1 MTPEEHEL
9 MTNFLKLVMSYLQS
23 NSLTDNALVDYHD
36 YESLEKKF
44 DTSIGKKGVLEE
56 ELLSSVQTYM
66 QYCVRTIHPQ
76 FWGTLRAGYNIPSLV
91 GEILADITNTSMS
104 TYGGSPVATLI
115 ENKLIKK
122 MTDIVGFNNG
132 DGIFVTGGTQANLVA
147 VLSARNALDPN
158 IKKTGLRQ
166 QHDLVL
172 FISDQ
177 AHYSFISAA
186 NVLGLGVENIIR
198 VKSDQMGRM
207 DTEALEIAIQTAIKV
222 NKTPFF
228 IGATAGTTVLGAF
241 DPIEEIAHIASKYNL
256 WLHIDGAF
264 GGSALLSNRYNSLLA
279 GSELADSF
287 SWDAHKM
294 MGVPVPCSVILMRNS
309 GVLYDACTTT
319 DVTIAS
325 SYVYHNIG
333 GESFD
338 LGEKSLQ
345 GTRKVDVLK
354 LWFAWKYY
362 GDEGYE
368 NRLNHVVEL
377 AQYAEQKIK
386 MTPFLEMVFP
396 RQFVNLCFRYKPKAG
411 KNTDQLNILVQKQL
425 MQKGQAYIN
434 YTQVKGL
441 TVLMINVV
449 NPLVE
454 KEDIDYLLNCV
465 IEVGQEQDELAR
477 SNEFG

>member
-1 MTPEEHEL
+1 MTPKEHEL
-9 MTNFLKLVMSYLQS
+9 VTDFLKLLMNYLRS
-23 NSLTDNALVDYHD
+23 NALKDNVFVDYHD
-36 YESLEKKF
+36 YDSLEKKF
-44 DTSIGKKGVLEE
+44 DASIGRKGVGED

-66 QYCVRTIHPQ
+66 QYCVRTFHPQ
-76 FWGTLRAGYNIPSLV
+76 FWGTLRAGYNISSLV

-104 TYGGSPVATLI
+104 TYEGSPLATLI

-122 MTDIVGFNNG
+122 MAELVGFNDG

-147 VLSARNALDPN
+147 VLSARNTLDPN
-158 IKKTGLRQ
+158 IKKKGLRQ

-198 VKSDQMGRM
+198 VKSDQLGRM
-207 DTEALEIAIQTAIKV
+207 DTEALELSIQTAIGSGKI
-222 NKTPFF
+222 PFF

-241 DPIEEIAHIASKYNL
+241 DSIEVIANIASKYNL
-256 WLHIDGAF
+256 WLHVDGAF
-264 GGSALLSNRYNSLLA
+264 GGSALLSNRHNSLLV
-279 GSELADSF
+279 GSEMADSF

-294 MGVPVPCSVILMRNS
+294 MGVPVPCSVILMRDS
-309 GVLYDACTTT
+309 AVLYDACTTT
-319 DVTIAS
+319 DVEVTP

-345 GTRKVDVLK
+345 GTRKADVLK

-368 NRLNHVVEL
+368 NRLNHVVRL

-386 MTPFLEMVFP
+386 MAPLLEMAFP
-396 RQFVNLCFRYKPKAG
+396 RQFVNLCFRYKSKSE
-411 KNTDQLNILVQKQL
+411 KNSDQINILVQKQL

-434 YTQVKGL
+434 YTRVKGL
-441 TVLMINVV
+441 TVLMLNVV
-449 NPLVE
+449 NPLVDE
-454 KEDIDYLLNCV
+454 EDIDYLLDRV
-465 IEVGQEQDELAR
+465 IEIGHEQDELSIFR
-477 SNEFG
+477 

>member
-1 MTPEEHEL
+1 MTPKEHEL
-9 MTNFLKLVMSYLQS
+9 MTNFLKLLMNYLQS
-23 NSLTDNALVDYHD
+23 NALENNVLVDHQD
-36 YESLEKKF
+36 YESLEKNF
-44 DTSIGKKGVLEE
+44 DASIGKKGVVED

-66 QYCVRTIHPQ
+66 QYCVRTFHPQ
-76 FWGTLRAGYNIPSLV
+76 FWGTLRAGYNIASLV

-104 TYGGSPVATLI
+104 TYEGSPVATLI

-122 MTDIVGFNNG
+122 MTDLVGFSDG
-132 DGIFVTGGTQANLVA
+132 DGIFVSGGTQANLVA
-147 VLSARNALDPN
+147 VLSARNTLDPN
-158 IKKTGLRQ
+158 IKITGLRQ

-186 NVLGLGVENIIR
+186 NVLGLGVQNIIR
-198 VKSDQMGRM
+198 VKTDQLGRM
-207 DTEALEIAIQTAIKV
+207 DSEALELAIQTATKE
-222 NKTPFF
+222 NKIPFF
-228 IGATAGTTVLGAF
+228 LGATAGTTVLGAF
-241 DPIEEIAHIASKYNL
+241 DSIEDIASIASKYNL
-256 WLHIDGAF
+256 WLHVDGAF

-294 MGVPVPCSVILMRNS
+294 MGVPVPCSVILMRKS

-319 DVTIAS
+319 DVEETP

-333 GESFD
+333 SESFD

-345 GTRKVDVLK
+345 GTRKADVLK
-354 LWFAWKYY
+354 LCFAWKYY

-377 AQYAEQKIK
+377 AQYAEQKIM
-386 MTPFLEMVFP
+386 MTPYLEMAFP

-411 KNTDQLNILVQKQL
+411 ENADQLNMRVQKQL

-434 YTQVKGL
+434 YTRVKGL
-441 TVLMINVV
+441 TVLMLNVV
-449 NPLVE
+449 NPLVDE
-454 KEDIDYLLNCV
+454 EDIDYLLNCV
-465 IEVGQEQDELAR
+465 IEIGQEQDELAI
-477 SNEFG
+477 F

>member
-1 MTPEEHEL
+1 
-9 MTNFLKLVMSYLQS
+9 
-23 NSLTDNALVDYHD
+23 
-36 YESLEKKF
+36 
-44 DTSIGKKGVLEE
+44 
-56 ELLSSVQTYM
+56 
-66 QYCVRTIHPQ
+66 
-76 FWGTLRAGYNIPSLV
+76 
-91 GEILADITNTSMS
+91 
-104 TYGGSPVATLI
+104 
-115 ENKLIKK
+115 

-198 VKSDQMGRM
+198 VKSDQLGRM
-207 DTEALEIAIQTAIKV
+207 DTEALEIAIQTAIKE
-222 NKTPFF
+222 NKIPFF

-241 DPIEEIAHIASKYNL
+241 DPIEKIAHIASKYKL

-264 GGSALLSNRYNSLLA
+264 GGSALLSNRYKSLLA

-294 MGVPVPCSVILMRNS
+294 MGVPLPCSVILMRNS
-309 GVLYDACTTT
+309 GVLYDVCTTC
-319 DVTIAS
+319 DVTTAS
-325 SYVYHNIG
+325 SYVFHNIG

-345 GTRKVDVLK
+345 CTRKVDALK
-354 LWFAWKYY
+354 LWLAWKYY

-368 NRLNHVVEL
+368 KRFNNMVEL
-377 AQYAEQKIK
+377 AQYTEQKIK
-386 MTPFLEMVFP
+386 ETPFLELVFP
-396 RQFVNLCFRYKPKAG
+396 RQFVNLCFRYKPDRK
-411 KNTDQLNILVQKQL
+411 KTVDQLNMLLQKQL
-425 MQKGQAYIN
+425 IQKGKAYIN
-434 YTQVKGL
+434 CTQVKGL
-441 TVLMINVV
+441 TVLMLNVINPEVDKK
-449 NPLVE
+449 N
-454 KEDIDYLLNCV
+454 IDYLLNCV
-465 IEVGQEQDELAR
+465 VEAGQNLERDTQ
-477 SNEFG
+477 

>member
-1 MTPEEHEL
+1 MTPKEHEL
-9 MTNFLKLVMSYLQS
+9 MANFLKLLTNYLGS
-23 NSLTDNALVDYHD
+23 NTLKDNALIDYQD
-36 YESLEKKF
+36 YESLEQKF
-44 DTSIGKKGVLEE
+44 DASIGKKGVGED

-76 FWGTLRAGYNIPSLV
+76 FWGTLRGSYNIAGLV

-104 TYGGSPVATLI
+104 TYEGSPVATLI

-122 MTDIVGFNNG
+122 MTDIVGFNEG
-132 DGIFVTGGTQANLVA
+132 DGIFVSGGTQANLIA
-147 VLSARNALDPN
+147 VLSARNIHDPD

-177 AHYSFISAA
+177 AHYSYTSAA
-186 NVLGLGVENIIR
+186 NVLGLGVQNIIR
-198 VKSDQMGRM
+198 VKSDQVGRM
-207 DTEALEIAIQTAIKV
+207 DTEALETAIQTAIKE
-222 NKTPFF
+222 NKKPFF

-241 DPIEEIAHIASKYNL
+241 DSIKDIANIASKYKL
-256 WLHIDGAF
+256 WLHVDGAF
-264 GGSALLSNRYNSLLA
+264 GGSALLSNRYSSLLA

-294 MGVPVPCSVILMRNS
+294 MGVPVPCSVILTRNS
-309 GVLYDACTTT
+309 GVLFDACTTT
-319 DVTIAS
+319 DVEETP

-333 GESFD
+333 EKSFD

-345 GTRKVDVLK
+345 GTRKADVLK
-354 LWFAWKYY
+354 LWFSWKYY

-368 NRLNHVVEL
+368 NRLDHVVEL

-396 RQFVNLCFRYKPKAG
+396 RQFVNLCFRYKPKAV
-411 KNTDQLNILVQKQL
+411 KNADQLNIRVQKQL
-425 MQKGQAYIN
+425 MKKGHAYLN
-434 YTQVKGL
+434 YTRVKGT
-441 TVLMINVV
+441 TVLMLNVV
-449 NPLVE
+449 NPLVGE
-454 KEDIDYLLNCV
+454 EDIDYLLNRV
-465 IEVGQEQDELAR
+465 IEIGQQQDELPY
-477 SNEFG
+477 FDGQ

>member
-9 MTNFLKLVMSYLQS
+9 VTNFLKLVMDYLQ
-23 NSLTDNALVDYHD
+23 NNPQNGKFVDYHD

-44 DTSIGKKGVLEE
+44 DTSIGKQGVLAE
-56 ELLSSVQTYM
+56 ELLSSVQSYL
-66 QYCVRTIHPQ
+66 QYCVQTSHPQ
-76 FWGTLRAGYNIPSLV
+76 FWGTLRAGCNIPSLV

-122 MTDIVGFNNG
+122 MTAIVGFNDG

-186 NVLGLGVENIIR
+186 NILGLGVENIIR
-198 VKSDQMGRM
+198 VTSDPLGRM
-207 DTEALEIAIQTAIKV
+207 DAEALEFAIQTAIEE

-241 DPIEEIAHIASKYNL
+241 DPIEAIAHIAAKYNL

-264 GGSALLSNRYNSLLA
+264 GGSALLSQRHDSLLS

-294 MGVPVPCSVILMRNS
+294 MGVPVPCSVILTRNS
-309 GVLYDACTTT
+309 GVLYEACTTT
-319 DVTIAS
+319 DVTTAS

-354 LWFAWKYY
+354 LWYAWKYY

-368 NRLNHVVEL
+368 KRLNHVVEL

-386 MTPFLEMVFP
+386 MSPFLEMAFP
-396 RQFVNLCFRYKPKAG
+396 RQFVNLCFRYQPKAG
-411 KNTDQLNILVQKQL
+411 HDADQINILIQQQL
-425 MQKGQAYIN
+425 MQTGQAYIN

-441 TVLMINVV
+441 TVLMVNVV
-449 NPLVE
+449 NPLVD
-454 KEDIDYLLNCV
+454 KEAIDYLLDRV
-465 IEVGQEQDELAR
+465 VEIGQAQDALHAHLA
-477 SNEFG
+477 

>member
-1 MTPEEHEL
+1 VDYAMTPKEHEL
-9 MTNFLKLVMSYLQS
+9 MTNFLKLTMNYIQS
-23 NSLTDNALVDYHD
+23 NALKDNVLVDHHD
-36 YESLEKKF
+36 YESLENKF
-44 DTSIGKKGVLEE
+44 DASIGMKGVGED
-56 ELLSSVQTYM
+56 ELLSSVQAYM

-76 FWGTLRAGYNIPSLV
+76 FWGTLRGSYNIAGLV

-104 TYGGSPVATLI
+104 TYEGSPVATLI

-122 MTDIVGFNNG
+122 MADIVGFNDG
-132 DGIFVTGGTQANLVA
+132 DGIFVSGGTQANLVA
-147 VLSARNALDPN
+147 VLSARNTLDAN

-177 AHYSFISAA
+177 AHYSFVSAA
-186 NVLGLGVENIIR
+186 NVLGLGVQNIIR
-198 VKSDQMGRM
+198 VKSDQFGRM
-207 DTEALEIAIQTAIKV
+207 DTEALELAIQTAISENKV
-222 NKTPFF
+222 PFF

-241 DPIEEIAHIASKYNL
+241 DSIGDIANIASKYSL
-256 WLHIDGAF
+256 WLHVDGAF
-264 GGSALLSNRYNSLLA
+264 GGSALLSNRHNSLLA

-309 GVLYDACTTT
+309 GVLFDACTTT
-319 DVTIAS
+319 DAEETP

-333 GESFD
+333 GKSFD

-345 GTRKVDVLK
+345 GTRKADVLK
-354 LWFAWKYY
+354 LWFSWKYY

-377 AQYAEQKIK
+377 AQYAEQKITR
-386 MTPFLEMVFP
+386 TPSLEMVFP
-396 RQFVNLCFRYKPKAG
+396 RQFVNLCFRYKPKTG
-411 KNTDQLNILVQKQL
+411 ENTDQANIRVQKQL

-434 YTQVKGL
+434 YTRVKGI
-441 TVLMINVV
+441 TVLMLNVV
-449 NPLVE
+449 NPLVDE
-454 KEDIDYLLNCV
+454 KDIDYLLNRV
-465 IEVGQEQDELAR
+465 IEVGQE
-477 SNEFG
+477 

>member
-1 MTPEEHEL
+1 M
-9 MTNFLKLVMSYLQS
+9 NYLQR
-23 NSLTDNALVDYHD
+23 NPLEKNMLVDYYD

-44 DTSIGKKGVLEE
+44 DTSIGKKGVSEE
-56 ELLSSVQTYM
+56 ELLSSALTYM
-66 QYCVRTIHPQ
+66 QYCVRTFHPQ

-115 ENKLIKK
+115 ENKLIEK
-122 MTDIVGFNNG
+122 MADIVGFNDG

-158 IKKTGLRQ
+158 IKRTGLRQ
-166 QHDLVL
+166 QHDLAL

-186 NVLGLGVENIIR
+186 NVLGIGVENVIR
-198 VKSDQMGRM
+198 VKSDQFGRM
-207 DTEALEIAIQTAIKV
+207 DTEALEIAIQTAIRV
-222 NKTPFF
+222 NKVPFF

-241 DPIEEIAHIASKYNL
+241 DPIEEIAHIASKYHL

-264 GGSALLSNRYNSLLA
+264 GGSALLSNRHNSLLA

-287 SWDAHKM
+287 CWDAHKM
-294 MGVPVPCSVILMRNS
+294 MGVPVPCSVILMRTS
-309 GVLYDACTTT
+309 GVLHDACTTT
-319 DVTIAS
+319 DVSIAS

-354 LWFAWKYY
+354 LWFAWKYF

-368 NRLNHVVEL
+368 KRLNHVVEL
-377 AQYAEQKIK
+377 AQYAENQIE

-396 RQFVNLCFRYKPKAG
+396 RQFVNLCFRYQPIAG
-411 KNTDQLNILVQKQL
+411 ENADQLNILVQKQL
-425 MQKGQAYIN
+425 MQRGQAYIN

-441 TVLMINVV
+441 TTLILNVV
-449 NPLVE
+449 NPQID
-454 KEDIDYLLNCV
+454 KGDIDYLLACV
-465 IEVGQEQDELAR
+465 IEMGQEPKMTFSPVSGPPGE
-477 SNEFG
+477 

>member
-1 MTPEEHEL
+1 
-9 MTNFLKLVMSYLQS
+9 MTNFLKLLMNYLQS
-23 NSLTDNALVDYHD
+23 NALENNVLVDHQD
-36 YESLEKKF
+36 YESLEKNF
-44 DTSIGKKGVLEE
+44 DASIGKKGVVED

-66 QYCVRTIHPQ
+66 QYCVRTFHPQ
-76 FWGTLRAGYNIPSLV
+76 FWGTLRAGYNIASLV

-104 TYGGSPVATLI
+104 TYEGSPVATLI

-122 MTDIVGFNNG
+122 MTDLVGFSDG
-132 DGIFVTGGTQANLVA
+132 DGIFVSGGTQANLVA
-147 VLSARNALDPN
+147 VLSARNTLDPN
-158 IKKTGLRQ
+158 IKITGLRQ

-186 NVLGLGVENIIR
+186 NVLGLGVQNIIR
-198 VKSDQMGRM
+198 VKTDQLGRM
-207 DTEALEIAIQTAIKV
+207 DSEALELAIQTATKE
-222 NKTPFF
+222 NKIPFF

-241 DPIEEIAHIASKYNL
+241 DSIEDIASIASKYNL
-256 WLHIDGAF
+256 WLHVDGAF

-294 MGVPVPCSVILMRNS
+294 MGVPVPCSVILMRKS

-319 DVTIAS
+319 DVEETP

-333 GESFD
+333 SESFD

-345 GTRKVDVLK
+345 GTRKADVLK

-377 AQYAEQKIK
+377 AQYAEQKIM
-386 MTPFLEMVFP
+386 MTPYLEMAFP

-411 KNTDQLNILVQKQL
+411 ENADQLNMRVQKQL

-434 YTQVKGL
+434 YTRVKGL
-441 TVLMINVV
+441 TVLMLNVV
-449 NPLVE
+449 NPLVDE
-454 KEDIDYLLNCV
+454 EDIDYLLNCV
-465 IEVGQEQDELAR
+465 IEIGQEQDELAI
-477 SNEFG
+477 F

>member
-1 MTPEEHEL
+1 MTPKEHEL
-9 MTNFLKLVMSYLQS
+9 MANFLKLLMNYLRS
-23 NSLTDNALVDYHD
+23 NALKDNVLVDYQD

-44 DTSIGKKGVLEE
+44 DASIEKKGVGED

-76 FWGTLRAGYNIPSLV
+76 FWGTLRGSYNIASLI

-104 TYGGSPVATLI
+104 TYEGSPVATLI

-122 MTDIVGFNNG
+122 MTDIVGFNEG
-132 DGIFVTGGTQANLVA
+132 DGIFVSGGTQGNLIA
-147 VLSARNALDPN
+147 VLSARNTLDPN

-172 FISDQ
+172 FVSDQ
-177 AHYSFISAA
+177 AHYSYISAA
-186 NVLGLGVENIIR
+186 NVLGLGVQSITR
-198 VKSDQMGRM
+198 VKSDHLGRM
-207 DTEALEIAIQTAIKV
+207 DAEALEIAIHTAIKED
-222 NKTPFF
+222 KTPFF

-241 DPIEEIAHIASKYNL
+241 DSIEDIASIASKYNL
-256 WLHIDGAF
+256 WLHVDGAF
-264 GGSALLSNRYNSLLA
+264 GGSALLSNRYKSLLA
-279 GSELADSF
+279 GCEMASSF

-294 MGVPVPCSVILMRNS
+294 MGVPVPCSVILMRNK

-319 DVTIAS
+319 DVEETP

-333 GESFD
+333 EKSFD

-345 GTRKVDVLK
+345 GTRKVDALK
-354 LWFAWKYY
+354 LWFSWKYY

-386 MTPFLEMVFP
+386 MTPCLEMVFP

-411 KNTDQLNILVQKQL
+411 GNADQLNIRVQKQL
-425 MQKGQAYIN
+425 MQKGQAYLN
-434 YTQVKGL
+434 YTRVKGE
-441 TVLMINVV
+441 TVLMLNVV
-449 NPLVE
+449 NPIVD
-454 KEDIDYLLNCV
+454 KEDIDYLFDRV
-465 IEVGQEQDELAR
+465 IETGHEQEELAIV
-477 SNEFG
+477 

>member
-76 FWGTLRAGYNIPSLV
+76 FWGTLRAGCNIPSLV

-122 MTDIVGFNNG
+122 MANIVGFNDG

-147 VLSARNALDPN
+147 VLSARNAFDPN
-158 IKKTGLRQ
+158 IKKTGLRR

-198 VKSDQMGRM
+198 VKSDQLGRM

-241 DPIEEIAHIASKYNL
+241 DPINEIAHIASKYNL

-386 MTPFLEMVFP
+386 MTPFLEMAFP
-396 RQFVNLCFRYKPKAG
+396 RQFVNLCFSYKPKAG
-411 KNTDQLNILVQKQL
+411 GNADQLNILVQKQL

-449 NPLVE
+449 NPLVD

-465 IEVGQEQDELAR
+465 IEVGQEQDELAI
-477 SNEFG
+477 F

>member
-1 MTPEEHEL
+1 VTPKEHEL
-9 MTNFLKLVMSYLQS
+9 MTNFLKLLMNYLQS
-23 NSLTDNALVDYHD
+23 NALENNVLVDHQD
-36 YESLEKKF
+36 YESLEKNF
-44 DTSIGKKGVLEE
+44 DASIGKKGVVED

-66 QYCVRTIHPQ
+66 QYCVRTFHPQ
-76 FWGTLRAGYNIPSLV
+76 FWGTLRAGYNIASLV

-104 TYGGSPVATLI
+104 TYEGSPVATLI

-122 MTDIVGFNNG
+122 MTDLVGFSDG
-132 DGIFVTGGTQANLVA
+132 DGIFVSGGTQANLVA
-147 VLSARNALDPN
+147 VLSARNTLDPN
-158 IKKTGLRQ
+158 IKITGLRQ

-186 NVLGLGVENIIR
+186 NVLGLGVQNIIR
-198 VKSDQMGRM
+198 VKTDQLGRM
-207 DTEALEIAIQTAIKV
+207 DSEALELAIQTATKE
-222 NKTPFF
+222 NKIPFF

-241 DPIEEIAHIASKYNL
+241 DSIEDIASIASKYNL
-256 WLHIDGAF
+256 WLHVDGAF

-294 MGVPVPCSVILMRNS
+294 MGVPVPCSVILMRKS

-319 DVTIAS
+319 DVEETP

-333 GESFD
+333 SESFD

-345 GTRKVDVLK
+345 GTRKADVLK

-377 AQYAEQKIK
+377 AQYAEQKIM
-386 MTPFLEMVFP
+386 MTPYLEMAFP

-411 KNTDQLNILVQKQL
+411 ENADQLNMRVQKQL

-434 YTQVKGL
+434 YTRVKGL
-441 TVLMINVV
+441 TVLMLNVV
-449 NPLVE
+449 NPLVDE
-454 KEDIDYLLNCV
+454 EDIDYLLNCV
-465 IEVGQEQDELAR
+465 IEIGQEQDELAI
-477 SNEFG
+477 F

>member
-56 ELLSSVQTYM
+56 ELLASVQTYM

-76 FWGTLRAGYNIPSLV
+76 FWGTLRAGCNIPSLV

-122 MTDIVGFNNG
+122 MANIVGFNDG

-147 VLSARNALDPN
+147 VLSARNAFDPN
-158 IKKTGLRQ
+158 IKKTGLRR

-198 VKSDQMGRM
+198 VKSDQLGRM

-241 DPIEEIAHIASKYNL
+241 DPINEIAHIASKYNL

-411 KNTDQLNILVQKQL
+411 KNADQLNILVQKQL

-441 TVLMINVV
+441 TMLMLNVV
-449 NPLVE
+449 NPLVD
-454 KEDIDYLLNCV
+454 KEDIDYLLNSV
-465 IEVGQEQDELAR
+465 IKMGQEQDELAI
-477 SNEFG
+477 F

>member
-9 MTNFLKLVMSYLQS
+9 MTNFLKLAMSYLQS

-44 DTSIGKKGVLEE
+44 DTSIGKKGVSEE
-56 ELLSSVQTYM
+56 ELLASVQTYM

-76 FWGTLRAGYNIPSLV
+76 FWGTLRAGCNIPSLV

-122 MTDIVGFNNG
+122 MANIVGFNDG

-147 VLSARNALDPN
+147 VLSARNAFDPN
-158 IKKTGLRQ
+158 IKKTGLRR

-198 VKSDQMGRM
+198 VKSDQLGRM

-241 DPIEEIAHIASKYNL
+241 DPINEIAHIASKYNL

-411 KNTDQLNILVQKQL
+411 KNADQLNILVQKQL

-441 TVLMINVV
+441 TMLMLNVV
-449 NPLVE
+449 NPLVD
-454 KEDIDYLLNCV
+454 KEDIDYLLNSV
-465 IEVGQEQDELAR
+465 IKMGQEQDELAI
-477 SNEFG
+477 F

>member
-1 MTPEEHEL
+1 MT
-9 MTNFLKLVMSYLQS
+9 
-23 NSLTDNALVDYHD
+23 D
-36 YESLEKKF
+36 
-44 DTSIGKKGVLEE
+44 
-56 ELLSSVQTYM
+56 
-66 QYCVRTIHPQ
+66 
-76 FWGTLRAGYNIPSLV
+76 LV
-91 GEILADITNTSMS
+91 GFSD
-104 TYGGSPVATLI
+104 
-115 ENKLIKK
+115 
-122 MTDIVGFNNG
+122 G
-132 DGIFVTGGTQANLVA
+132 DGIFVSGGTQANLVA
-147 VLSARNALDPN
+147 VLSARNTLDPN
-158 IKKTGLRQ
+158 IKITGLRQ

-186 NVLGLGVENIIR
+186 NVLGLGVQNIIR
-198 VKSDQMGRM
+198 VKTDQLGRM
-207 DTEALEIAIQTAIKV
+207 DSEALELAIQTATKE
-222 NKTPFF
+222 NKIPFF

-241 DPIEEIAHIASKYNL
+241 DSIEDIASIASKYNL
-256 WLHIDGAF
+256 WLHVDGAF

-294 MGVPVPCSVILMRNS
+294 MGVPVPCSVILMRKS

-319 DVTIAS
+319 DVEETP

-333 GESFD
+333 SESFD

-345 GTRKVDVLK
+345 GTRKADVLK

-377 AQYAEQKIK
+377 AQYAEQKIM
-386 MTPFLEMVFP
+386 MTPYLEMAFP

-411 KNTDQLNILVQKQL
+411 ENADQLNMRVQKQL

-434 YTQVKGL
+434 YTRVKGL
-441 TVLMINVV
+441 TVLMLNVV
-449 NPLVE
+449 NPLVDE
-454 KEDIDYLLNCV
+454 EDIDYLLNCV
-465 IEVGQEQDELAR
+465 IEIGQEQDELAI
-477 SNEFG
+477 F

>member
-1 MTPEEHEL
+1 MTPKEHEL
-9 MTNFLKLVMSYLQS
+9 MTNFLKLLMNYLQS
-23 NSLTDNALVDYHD
+23 NALENNVLVDHQD
-36 YESLEKKF
+36 YESLEKNF
-44 DTSIGKKGVLEE
+44 DASIGKKGVVED

-66 QYCVRTIHPQ
+66 QYCVRTFHPQ
-76 FWGTLRAGYNIPSLV
+76 FWGTLRAGYNIASLV

-104 TYGGSPVATLI
+104 TYEGSPVATLI

-122 MTDIVGFNNG
+122 MTDLVGFSDG
-132 DGIFVTGGTQANLVA
+132 DGIFVSGGTQANLVA
-147 VLSARNALDPN
+147 VLSARNTLDPN
-158 IKKTGLRQ
+158 IKITGLRQ

-186 NVLGLGVENIIR
+186 NVLGLGVQNIIR
-198 VKSDQMGRM
+198 VKTDQLGRM
-207 DTEALEIAIQTAIKV
+207 DSEALELAIQTATKE
-222 NKTPFF
+222 NKIPFF

-241 DPIEEIAHIASKYNL
+241 DSIEDIASIASKYNL
-256 WLHIDGAF
+256 WLHVDGAF

-294 MGVPVPCSVILMRNS
+294 MGVPVPCSVILMRKS

-319 DVTIAS
+319 DVEETP

-333 GESFD
+333 SESFD

-345 GTRKVDVLK
+345 GTRKADVLK

-377 AQYAEQKIK
+377 AQYAEQKIM
-386 MTPFLEMVFP
+386 MTPYLEMAFP

-411 KNTDQLNILVQKQL
+411 ENADQLNMRVQKQL

-434 YTQVKGL
+434 YTRVKGL
-441 TVLMINVV
+441 TVLMLNVV
-449 NPLVE
+449 NPLVDE
-454 KEDIDYLLNCV
+454 EDIDYLLNCV
-465 IEVGQEQDELAR
+465 IEIGQEQDELAI
-477 SNEFG
+477 F

>member
-1 MTPEEHEL
+1 MTPKEHEL
-9 MTNFLKLVMSYLQS
+9 MTNFLELLMNYLQS
-23 NSLTDNALVDYHD
+23 NGLKDNALLDYQD
-36 YESLEKKF
+36 YESLENKF
-44 DTSIGKKGVLEE
+44 DASIGKKGVAED

-66 QYCVRTIHPQ
+66 QYCVRTSHPQ
-76 FWGTLRAGYNIPSLV
+76 FIGTLRASYNVASLV
-91 GEILADITNTSMS
+91 GEFLADITNTSMS
-104 TYGGSPVATLI
+104 TYEGSPVATLI

-122 MTDIVGFNNG
+122 MTEIVGFTDG

-147 VLSARNALDPN
+147 VLSARNTLDPN
-158 IKKTGLRQ
+158 IKNTGLRQ

-177 AHYSFISAA
+177 AHYSYVSAA
-186 NVLGLGVENIIR
+186 NILGLGVQNIIR
-198 VKSDQMGRM
+198 VKSDQLGRM
-207 DTEALEIAIQTAIKV
+207 NTEALEFAIQTAIKE

-241 DPIEEIAHIASKYNL
+241 DPIEDIASIASKYNL

-264 GGSALLSNRYNSLLA
+264 GGSALLSNRHNSLLA

-294 MGVPVPCSVILMRNS
+294 MGVPVPCSVILTRNS

-319 DVTIAS
+319 DVEETP

-345 GTRKVDVLK
+345 GTRRADVLK
-354 LWFAWKYY
+354 LWFSWKYY

-368 NRLNHVVEL
+368 YLLNHVVEL
-377 AQYAEQKIK
+377 AEYAEQKIK
-386 MTPFLEMVFP
+386 MNPFLEMAFP

-411 KNTDQLNILVQKQL
+411 ENVDQINIRVQKQL
-425 MQKGQAYIN
+425 MKKGQAYIN

-441 TVLMINVV
+441 TVLMLNVV
-449 NPLVE
+449 NPLVAE
-454 KEDIDYLLNCV
+454 EDIDYLLNRV
-465 IEVGQEQDELAR
+465 IEVGQEQDELAI
-477 SNEFG
+477 F

>member
-9 MTNFLKLVMSYLQS
+9 VTNFLKLVMNYLQS
-23 NSLTDNALVDYHD
+23 NALNNNVFVDYHD

-44 DTSIGKKGVLEE
+44 DASIGKKGVVEE
-56 ELLSSVQTYM
+56 ELLSSVQKYM
-66 QYCVRTIHPQ
+66 QYCVRTFHPQ

-104 TYGGSPVATLI
+104 TYGGSPIATLI

-122 MTDIVGFNNG
+122 MTAIVGFNDG

-147 VLSARNALDPN
+147 VLSARNTLDPN
-158 IKKTGLRQ
+158 IKKTGLRR

-198 VKSDQMGRM
+198 VRSDELGRM
-207 DTEALEIAIQTAIKV
+207 DTEALEFAIQTAIKG
-222 NKTPFF
+222 NKIPFF

-241 DPIEEIAHIASKYNL
+241 DSIEDIAHIASKYNL

-264 GGSALLSNRYNSLLA
+264 GGSALLSNRYNSLLE

-294 MGVPVPCSVILMRNS
+294 MGVPVPCSVILTRDS
-309 GVLYDACTTT
+309 RVLYDACTTT
-319 DVTIAS
+319 DIAVTP
-325 SYVYHNIG
+325 SYVYHDIG
-333 GESFD
+333 GGSFD

-345 GTRKVDVLK
+345 GTRKADVLK

-368 NRLNHVVEL
+368 NRINHVVEL

-386 MTPFLEMVFP
+386 TAPFLEMAFP
-396 RQFVNLCFRYKPKAG
+396 RQFVNLCFRYKPKLG
-411 KNTDQLNILVQKQL
+411 KNADQLNIDVQNQLVQKGL
-425 MQKGQAYIN
+425 AYIN
-434 YTQVKGL
+434 YTQVKEI
-441 TVLMINVV
+441 TVLMLNVV
-449 NPLVE
+449 NPIVE
-454 KEDIDYLLNCV
+454 REDIDYLLNCV
-465 IEVGQEQDELAR
+465 IEIGQEQDELAI
-477 SNEFG
+477 F

>member
-1 MTPEEHEL
+1 
-9 MTNFLKLVMSYLQS
+9 
-23 NSLTDNALVDYHD
+23 
-36 YESLEKKF
+36 
-44 DTSIGKKGVLEE
+44 
-56 ELLSSVQTYM
+56 
-66 QYCVRTIHPQ
+66 
-76 FWGTLRAGYNIPSLV
+76 
-91 GEILADITNTSMS
+91 MS

-122 MTDIVGFNNG
+122 MANIVGFKDG

-166 QHDLVL
+166 QRDLVL
-172 FISDQ
+172 LISDQ

-198 VKSDQMGRM
+198 VKSDDLGRM
-207 DTEALEIAIQTAIKV
+207 KPEALEIAIQTAIKE
-222 NKTPFF
+222 NKVPFF

-241 DPIEEIAHIASKYNL
+241 DPIEKIARLASKHKL

-264 GGSALLSNRYNSLLA
+264 GGSALLSSRHNALLA

-309 GVLYDACTTT
+309 KMLYDACTTT
-319 DVTIAS
+319 DVTTDS
-325 SYVYHNIG
+325 SYVYHDIG
-333 GESFD
+333 GKSFD

-368 NRLNHVVEL
+368 NRFNHVVEL

-386 MTPFLEMVFP
+386 IRPFLELAFP
-396 RQFVNLCFRYKPKAG
+396 RQFVNLCFRYTPKAG
-411 KNTDQLNILVQKQL
+411 GNSEQLNILVQKQL

-441 TVLMINVV
+441 TVLLLNIV
-449 NPLVE
+449 NPLVN

-465 IEVGQEQDELAR
+465 IEVGQELEGRTAR
-477 SNEFG
+477 

>member
-1 MTPEEHEL
+1 
-9 MTNFLKLVMSYLQS
+9 MTNFLKLLMNYLQS
-23 NSLTDNALVDYHD
+23 NALENNVLVDHQD
-36 YESLEKKF
+36 YESLEKNF
-44 DTSIGKKGVLEE
+44 DASIGKKGVVED

-66 QYCVRTIHPQ
+66 QYCVRTFHPQ
-76 FWGTLRAGYNIPSLV
+76 FWGTLRAGYNIASLV

-104 TYGGSPVATLI
+104 TYEGSPVATLI

-122 MTDIVGFNNG
+122 MTDLVGFSDG
-132 DGIFVTGGTQANLVA
+132 DGIFVSGGTQANLVA
-147 VLSARNALDPN
+147 VLSARNTLDPN
-158 IKKTGLRQ
+158 IKITGLRQ

-186 NVLGLGVENIIR
+186 NVLGLGVQNIIR
-198 VKSDQMGRM
+198 VKTDQLGRM
-207 DTEALEIAIQTAIKV
+207 DSEALELAIQTATKE
-222 NKTPFF
+222 NKIPFF

-241 DPIEEIAHIASKYNL
+241 DSIEDIASIASKYNL
-256 WLHIDGAF
+256 WLHVDGAF

-294 MGVPVPCSVILMRNS
+294 MGVPVPCSVILMRKS

-319 DVTIAS
+319 DVEETP

-333 GESFD
+333 SESFD

-345 GTRKVDVLK
+345 GTRKADVLK

-386 MTPFLEMVFP
+386 MTPFLEMAFP

-411 KNTDQLNILVQKQL
+411 ENADQLNMRVQKQL

-434 YTQVKGL
+434 YTRVKGL
-441 TVLMINVV
+441 TVLMLNVV
-449 NPLVE
+449 NPLVDE
-454 KEDIDYLLNCV
+454 EDIDYLLNCV
-465 IEVGQEQDELAR
+465 IEIGQEQDELAI
-477 SNEFG
+477 F

>member
-1 MTPEEHEL
+1 M
-9 MTNFLKLVMSYLQS
+9 NYLQG
-23 NSLTDNALVDYHD
+23 NPLKDNRLVDYYD
-36 YESLEKKF
+36 YESLENKF
-44 DTSIGKKGVLEE
+44 DTSIGKKGVSEE
-56 ELLSSVQTYM
+56 ELLSSALTYM
-66 QYCVRTIHPQ
+66 QYCVRTFHPQ
-76 FWGTLRAGYNIPSLV
+76 FWGTLRAGYSIPSLV

-122 MTDIVGFNNG
+122 MADIVGFNDG

-147 VLSARNALDPN
+147 VLSARNTLDPN
-158 IKKTGLRQ
+158 TKKMGLRQ
-166 QHDLVL
+166 QHDLAL

-186 NVLGLGVENIIR
+186 NVLGLGVENVIR
-198 VKSDQMGRM
+198 VKSDRYGRM
-207 DTEALEIAIQTAIKV
+207 DTDALETAIQTANRV
-222 NKTPFF
+222 NKVPFF

-241 DPIEEIAHIASKYNL
+241 DPIEEIAHIASKYHL

-264 GGSALLSNRYNSLLA
+264 GGSAFLSNRHKSLLA

-294 MGVPVPCSVILMRNS
+294 MGVPVPCSLILMRKS
-309 GVLYDACTTT
+309 GILHDACTTT
-319 DVTIAS
+319 DVSTAS
-325 SYVYHNIG
+325 NYVYHDIG
-333 GESFD
+333 GGSFD

-377 AQYAEQKIK
+377 AQYAEEQIE
-386 MTPFLEMVFP
+386 MTPFLEMAFP
-396 RQFVNLCFRYKPKAG
+396 RQFVNLCFRYKPIAG
-411 KNTDQLNILVQKQL
+411 ENADKLNILVQEQL
-425 MQKGQAYIN
+425 LQRGRAYIN
-434 YTQVKGL
+434 YAQVKGSTTL
-441 TVLMINVV
+441 ILNVV
-449 NPLVE
+449 NPQIG
-454 KEDIDYLLNCV
+454 KEDIDHLLACV
-465 IEVGQEQDELAR
+465 IEMGQELRIDLDLLT
-477 SNEFG
+477 GPG